1 MKTTLR
7 IGLIAL
13 VVVIFVSGCG
23 KPPEQ
28 EMQAAR
34 SAIETAKSAEAEL
47 YAREAY
53 AIAQDTLNAA
63 IAAKGQQDG
72 KFTLFRSYGKA
83 RNLYLRA
90 QALAEEATAAAN
102 TQKERYREEVAMLM
116 DQAQRH
122 LASADS
128 ALAKAPVGKGSKADI
143 ELIKGDLAAAKTTF
157 EDARRENETGRY
169 LTAKAKLEMVIQRT
183 QAISNEIAA
192 ASRKKSSK

>member
-28 EMQAAR
+28 EMRAATA
-34 SAIETAKSAEAEL
+34 AIEAAKSAEAEL
-47 YAREAY
+47 YAQEAY
-53 AIAQDTLNAA
+53 TIAQDTLNAA

-72 KFTLFRSYGKA
+72 KFGLFRSYGKSK
-83 RNLYLRA
+83 NLFLRA
-90 QALAEEATAAAN
+90 QALAEEATVAAN
-102 TQKERYREEVAMLM
+102 TEKENYRAEVATLM
-116 DQAQRH
+116 DKAQRQ

-143 ELIKGDLAAAKTTF
+143 ELIKGDLAAAKTAF
-157 EDARRENETGRY
+157 EDAGRENEAGRY
-169 LTAKAKLEMVIQRT
+169 VTAKAKLEMVIQRS
-183 QAISNEIAA
+183 QAISTEIAA